1 MLQGSRV
8 HYLTVTALTE
18 DLVLIDSIGK
28 RIEFILTT
36 SHSTLS
42 RHNNLL
48 KSTHA
53 AKHTH
58 SDAP

>member
-42 RHNNLL
+42 RHNNLEP
-48 KSTHA
+48 K
-53 AKHTH
+53 KNKKKY
-58 SDAP
+58 